1 MYPKFRGNHHRFVP
15 LLTALAA
22 AATLTACGGDLPGNT
37 PNPGNSG
44 GIDNGG
50 NSGGNGDGGNGG
62 SGNGGNGGDSGNGGD
77 GGGNGGTT
85 RTVSGIVSGAT
96 YKSPPGFANSSA
108 SGSITPK

>member
-15 LLTALAA
+15 LLTALTA

-62 SGNGGNGGDSGNGGD
+62 D
-77 GGGNGGTT
+77 GGGKGGTT

-96 YKSPPGFANSSA
+96 YKSPAGFANSSA
-108 SGSITPK
+108 SGVDYAKSTTGDDVQQTF